1 MIHVLLLWRS
11 EVTLTSGRLNLKKN
25 IFFNEQSRLPQLI
38 KRALPLVLNPTL
50 KIDTLTNVCNL
61 VLKGHA
67 LPVPCGRSAKAVDD
81 SPRDHALNIL
91 RSSSFAMCLEPE
103 LTSYR
108 HSSLFELFI
117 PLL

>member
-50 KIDTLTNVCNL
+50 KIDILTNV
-61 VLKGHA
+61 LKDFA
-67 LPVPCGRSAKAVDD
+67 LPVPRGRSAKAVDD

-91 RSSSFAMCLEPE
+91 RSFRLQSVICLSPHYRE
-103 LTSYR
+103 LVR
-108 HSSLFELFI
+108 I
-117 PLL
+117 IDDI

>member
-50 KIDTLTNVCNL
+50 KIDPLTNFCNL
-61 VLKGHA
+61 VLKDFA

-91 RSSSFAMCLEPE
+91 RSFRLQSVICLSPHYRE
-103 LTSYR
+103 LVR
-108 HSSLFELFI
+108 I
-117 PLL
+117 IDDI